1 MIYIVTLSDN
11 IKHSDN
17 TQHAEKI
24 IQDIILRERY
34 LYNSYSPWSIF
45 KFMEVSKAL
54 LVFCLNRK
62 RLQIAN
68 MLQGI

>member
-1 MIYIVTLSDN
+1 MIYIVTFNDN

-24 IQDIILRERY
+24 FQDIILRERY

-45 KFMEVSKAL
+45 KFMEVSEAL